1 MHLKSMRWI
10 CEKEI
15 WDEMDDTGE
24 VLVGK
29 HGKVL
34 TIQFGI

>member
-1 MHLKSMRWI
+1 MRLI

-24 VLVGK
+24 VLYFRRWNMEK
-29 HGKVL
+29 Y
-34 TIQFGI
+34 